1 MEGKMRVRKSNGAVT
16 LKAVAE
22 HVGLSAGTISAVL
35 NNTPAAKTIPQ
46 HTKDRIFAAAQQLNY
61 QPNPF
66 ARFLRK
72 RHSAGHAANQGA
84 LVISGVEH
92 LQRAIGAIRKAG
104 LRVPED
110 VSVVGFDGIYSSL
123 VPPVSAYRA
132 AAGDAGEI

>member
-1 MEGKMRVRKSNGAVT
+1 MNAKMTVGKSNGAVT

-22 HVGLSAGTISAVL
+22 HVGLAPGTISAVL
-35 NNTPAAKTIPQ
+35 NDTAAAKTIPRR
-46 HTKDRIFAAAQQLNY
+46 TKDRIFAAAQKLNY

-72 RHSAGHAANQGA
+72 RHSAGNASTQGA

-92 LQRAIGAIRKAG
+92 LQRAIGAIRGAG

-110 VSVVGFDGIYSSL
+110 VSIIGFDDIYCTL
-123 VPPVSAYRA
+123 VPPAAYGA
-132 AAGDAGEI
+132 VAGEVTKI

>member
-1 MEGKMRVRKSNGAVT
+1 MDGKMRVRKSNGAVT
-16 LKAVAE
+16 LKAVAK
-22 HVGLSAGTISAVL
+22 HVGLAPGTISAVL
-35 NNTPAAKTIPQ
+35 NNTPAARTIPQ
-46 HTKDRIFAAAQQLNY
+46 RTKDRIFAAAQKLNY

-72 RHSAGHAANQGA
+72 RHSVSDAATQGA

-110 VSVVGFDGIYSSL
+110 VSIVGFDDIYGTL
-123 VPPVSAYRA
+123 VPPAAYSAV
-132 AAGDAGEI
+132 AGEANKI